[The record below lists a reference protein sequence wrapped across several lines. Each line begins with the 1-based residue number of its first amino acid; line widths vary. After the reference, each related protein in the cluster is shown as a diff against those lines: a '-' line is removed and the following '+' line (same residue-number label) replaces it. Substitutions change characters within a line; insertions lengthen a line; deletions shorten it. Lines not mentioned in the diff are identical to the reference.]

1 MPMVTQTFQGCR
13 VLQKA
18 PNHKLSKHPN
28 HVVHLFIYLF
38 IYSLFKVDLYI
49 TLRKV
54 FQVM

>member
-28 HVVHLFIYLF
+28 HVVHLFIY
-38 IYSLFKVDLYI
+38 SLFKVDLYI